1 MAQWLIFG
9 LLAAVSASFVTIFT
23 KLGIHHLTPTL
34 ATSVRAMIMAV
45 FLVIVSATKGD
56 FGHLKEL
63 VTYKKDFGFLILAG
77 ISGALSWLFLNI
89 ALKTGKTWQVA
100 PIDKLSVVMT
110 VIVSILIFQEEI
122 TLKGIIG
129 VILIAAGSLFVAYF
143 HSSTFVKPSMSDALK
158 IGFLTPCFF

>member
-1 MAQWLIFG
+1 MMGQWLIYA

-34 ATSVRAMIMAV
+34 ATSVRAVIMAV

-63 VTYKKDFGFLILAG
+63 MIYKKDFSFLILAG
-77 ISGALSWLFLNI
+77 VSGALSWLFLNI

-100 PIDKLSVVMT
+100 PIDKLSVVIT
-110 VIVSILIFQEEI
+110 VVISILIFQEEI
-122 TLKGIIG
+122 TVKGIIG
-129 VILIAAGSLFVAYF
+129 VSFIALGSLLVAL
-143 HSSTFVKPSMSDALK
+143 A
-158 IGFLTPCFF
+158 

>member
-1 MAQWLIFG
+1 M
-9 LLAAVSASFVTIFT
+9 
-23 KLGIHHLTPTL
+23 KKNRNNGITL
-34 ATSVRAMIMAV
+34 VA
-45 FLVIVSATKGD
+45 LVITIII
-56 FGHLKEL
+56 L
-63 VTYKKDFGFLILAG
+63 LILAG

-129 VILIAAGSLFVAYF
+129 VILIAAGALFVAL
-143 HSSTFVKPSMSDALK
+143 A
-158 IGFLTPCFF
+158 

>member
-34 ATSVRAMIMAV
+34 ATSVRSVIMAV

-56 FGHLKEL
+56 FGHFKEL

-89 ALKTGKTWQVA
+89 ALKTGKMWQVA

-129 VILIAAGSLFVAYF
+129 VILIAAGSLFVAL
-143 HSSTFVKPSMSDALK
+143 A
-158 IGFLTPCFF
+158 

>member
-1 MAQWLIFG
+1 MSSLIPHDYRYKI
-9 LLAAVSASFVTIFT
+9 SSP
-23 KLGIHHLTPTL
+23 TP
-34 ATSVRAMIMAV
+34 V
-45 FLVIVSATKGD
+45 D
-56 FGHLKEL
+56 KEP
-63 VTYKKDFGFLILAG
+63 LILAG

-129 VILIAAGSLFVAYF
+129 VILIAAGSLFVAL
-143 HSSTFVKPSMSDALK
+143 A
-158 IGFLTPCFF
+158 

>member
-63 VTYKKDFGFLILAG
+63 VTYKKDFCFLILAG

-129 VILIAAGSLFVAYF
+129 VILIAAGSLFVAL
-143 HSSTFVKPSMSDALK
+143 A
-158 IGFLTPCFF
+158 